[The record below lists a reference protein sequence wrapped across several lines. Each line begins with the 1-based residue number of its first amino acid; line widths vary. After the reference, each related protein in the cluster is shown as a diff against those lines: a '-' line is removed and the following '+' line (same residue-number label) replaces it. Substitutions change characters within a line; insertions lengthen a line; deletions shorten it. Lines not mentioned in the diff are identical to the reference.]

1 MPIFVSR
8 FSAERIAASGLQRAT
23 QRQPQSR
30 ATTQQA
36 NRVDRSDES
45 ERQRGSRRS
54 ERAQDQLPVTT
65 QTAESIREGIQASR
79 SGSDQRSEDSRSGRQ
94 VSGAGQETPRPTLPT
109 QATLPGVST
118 VSTRAERS
126 ASAQVGRLNQARG
139 ESRAQATL
147 SRFEGLR
154 NARPE
159 TTGNTRSAEVR
170 QSFRDIP
177 SNADSFS
184 GLRARQLNAQVDASI
199 RLLRSNGNASDSK
212 AAFEAPEAR
221 ERTPAAPPAAEP
233 AETRRPNAEQISR
246 ANSTPE
252 IQNNLRQDSSEIE
265 RGLRVDAEIQS
276 QENVRQTART
286 AQRTAETRREST
298 ANANDRQV
306 RELSIEE
313 RQLEQGLR
321 ATQSEI
327 RNLNNENNQLQSSSA
342 SATSSTAANL
352 ANRTSLIS

>member
-23 QRQPQSR
+23 QRQPESR
-30 ATTQQA
+30 ATTHLA

-65 QTAESIREGIQASR
+65 QTAESIRERIQSSR
-79 SGSDQRSEDSRSGRQ
+79 SGSGQRSEDSRSG
-94 VSGAGQETPRPTLPT
+94 QETSRPTLPT

-126 ASAQVGRLNQARG
+126 ASAKVGRLDQARG

-154 NARPE
+154 NASPA
-159 TTGNTRSAEVR
+159 TTGITRSAEVS

-177 SNADSFS
+177 ANADSFS
-184 GLRARQLNAQVDASI
+184 GLRARQLNAEVDASI
-199 RLLRSNGNASDSK
+199 RLLRSNGNASDSS
-212 AAFEAPEAR
+212 AAQTDTQGLPEP
-221 ERTPAAPPAAEP
+221 EEI
-233 AETRRPNAEQISR
+233 RRPNAEQISR
-246 ANSTPE
+246 ANTTPE

-276 QENVRQTART
+276 QANLRQTART
-286 AQRTAETRREST
+286 AELTAETRRESK
-298 ANANDRQV
+298 ADANDRQI
-306 RELSIEE
+306 RDLSIQE

-327 RNLNNENNQLQSSSA
+327 RNLNNENNRLESSSA
-342 SATSSTAANL
+342 SAKSSTAANL